1 MDFEALQK
9 EAHAIAREKGHYDTE
24 RSFSSFIEA
33 VHETLS
39 EAGKAYRKHGLDSGI
54 VAPQASVTPNGI
66 VAGGQLIPDGT
77 PVYLGNVPRPKP
89 FGVPSELANVVIH
102 LADMAQFYGVR
113 NVEDHMDNAKGANRI
128 FERLGDQET
137 SFERAIAT
145 AHWGTAQIFEVH
157 LLYPNYHM
165 NLSFWHGKLGW
176 LLQFIQET
184 AVIHGIDLH
193 AAVAARMEYLRQ

>member
-1 MDFEALQK
+1 MNFEALQK
-9 EAHAIAREKGHYDTE
+9 EACTIARERGWYPNG

-33 VHETLS
+33 VHEGLS
-39 EAGKAYRKHGLDSGI
+39 EAGKAYRKHGFDSGI

-66 VAGGQLIPDGT
+66 VADGQLIPDGV
-77 PVYLGNVPRPKP
+77 PVYVGQVLKAKP

-102 LADMAQFYGVR
+102 LADMAQFYRVR
-113 NVEDHMDNAKGANRI
+113 NVEAHIDNAKGANRI
-128 FERLGDQET
+128 FERLGDQSL
-137 SFERAIAT
+137 SFERAVAT

-157 LLYPNYHM
+157 LLYPNYCL
-165 NLSFWHGKLGW
+165 NPSPWHGKLGW

-193 AAVAARMEYLRQ
+193 TAVAARMEYLRW

>member
-1 MDFEALQK
+1 MNFETLQK
-9 EAHAIAREKGHYDTE
+9 ETHAIAIENASYDTG

-33 VHETLS
+33 VHEGLS
-39 EAGKAYRKHGLDSGI
+39 KAGKAYRKHGFDSWIVAPEASVTPSGI
-54 VAPQASVTPNGI
+54 VAD
-66 VAGGQLIPDGT
+66 GQLIPDGV
-77 PVYLGNVPRPKP
+77 PVYLKHVLKAKP

-113 NVEDHMDNAKGANRI
+113 NVEDHIDNAKGANRI

-137 SFERAIAT
+137 SFERAVAT

-157 LLYPNYHM
+157 LLYPNYCL
-165 NLSFWHGKLGW
+165 NPSPWHGKLGW

-184 AVIHGIDLH
+184 AVIHGIDLRT
-193 AAVAARMEYLRQ
+193 AVAARMEYLRW